1 MRLGFLGLFLL
12 LSVVVFGQRKSKAAA
27 VAAPRMST
35 QNDILYYNAHTI
47 NTSAL
52 DFSPVYYGNG
62 IVYVSSRRKSGPVD
76 RSIGETFFQLFYA
89 ELGPERFPTR
99 PISFSVELN
108 SRLHQGPVSFNREG
122 NRIFFTRS
130 NLRDGVTRADKQGR
144 VGLKIFEAEQGE
156 FDWEKVREL
165 PFNSDAYTCMHPSH
179 SPDGN
184 RIFLSSDKPGGY
196 GGFDLYVVERR
207 GNSWSEMINLGP
219 EVNTPG
225 NEVFPFIHETGTL
238 FFSSDGHKGLGGMDV
253 FSIDLSTR
261 SWGAVINLGEPFNSR
276 HDDFGLA
283 LHPDGK
289 SGFFSSNRPGGAGKD
304 DIYGFQAPLGI
315 KGVAR
320 PADVP
325 LLVTVFDGVNS
336 RRMPRAALR
345 LFERGSDGLM
355 ANTALYN
362 VELAPI
368 PGSSTEMALRL
379 VRKPD
384 DELGP
389 PAAFTNRDGEAQLML
404 PPGKDY
410 ILAVNAQGY
419 ASQELLLFA
428 KTPGALKPVEVLLE
442 PESCIRLSGDI
453 LSLNYNTRIPNA
465 LLRVVHEKSKSEDYL
480 RTTIDGKFSYCFD
493 PASDYTIYIE
503 KDGYAASNNRVT
515 AAQILSG
522 ERSALSL
529 KMAPGSEASVRE
541 PLREGTVILLQNLYY
556 DFNKSA
562 VRVGE
567 ARELD
572 ALLRL
577 LQIFPSM
584 QIELAAH
591 TDSRGA
597 ADYNMQLSI
606 RRAESAK
613 DFLVQRGVDASRI
626 RTMGY
631 GETRLRNGCKD
642 GVPCSEAEH
651 QQNRR
656 TEVRVMRM
664 DERNTPSGPGN

>member
-1 MRLGFLGLFLL
+1 MRLGFVVLFFL
-12 LSVVVFGQRKSKAAA
+12 LSVASFAQRKSKNAP
-27 VAAPRMST
+27 AAPLQMST
-35 QNDILYYNAHTI
+35 HNDIAYYNVRTV
-47 NTSAL
+47 NTPAL
-52 DFSPVYYGNG
+52 DFSPVFYQNG

-89 ELGPERFPTR
+89 ELGPEGFPMR
-99 PISFSVELN
+99 PINFSMELN

-130 NLRDGVTRADKQGR
+130 NLRDGVTRSDAKGR
-144 VGLKIFEAEQGE
+144 VGLKIFEAERGE
-156 FDWEKVREL
+156 FDWVNIREL
-165 PFNSDAYTCMHPSH
+165 PFNSDDFSSMHPSL

-184 RIFLSSDKPGGY
+184 RIFFSSDKPGGY

-219 EVNTPG
+219 DVNTSG

-253 FSIDLSTR
+253 FSVDLSTR
-261 SWGAVINLGEPFNSR
+261 TWGAVTNLGEPFNSR
-276 HDDFGLA
+276 NDDFGLV
-283 LHPDGK
+283 LDPDGK
-289 SGFFSSNRPGGAGKD
+289 AGFFSSNRPGGTGKD

-320 PADVP
+320 PADIP
-325 LLVTVFDGVNS
+325 LLVAVFDGVNN

-368 PGSSTEMALRL
+368 PGSANEMTLRL
-379 VRKPD
+379 VRKPE
-384 DELGP
+384 DELGSP
-389 PAAFTNRDGEAQLML
+389 VALTNRDGEAQLLL

-410 ILAVNAQGY
+410 ILAIHAQGY
-419 ASQELLLFA
+419 ASQELLLLA
-428 KTPGALKPVEVLLE
+428 KSPGSLKPVDVLLE
-442 PESCIRLSGDI
+442 PESCVNLSGNI
-453 LSLNYNTRIPNA
+453 LSLNYNTQVPNA
-465 LLRVVHEKSKSEDYL
+465 LLRIVHERSKREDFI
-480 RTTIDGKFSYCFD
+480 RTTIDGKFNYCFD
-493 PASDYTIYIE
+493 PESDYTIHLE
-503 KDGYAASNNRVT
+503 KEGYAAQSRRIT
-515 AAQILSG
+515 AAQIQTG
-522 ERSALSL
+522 DRDALSM
-529 KMAPGSEASVRE
+529 KMTPGSESNIRE
-541 PLREGTVILLQNLYY
+541 PLREGTIILMQNLYY

-562 VRVGE
+562 VRIGE

-577 LQIFPSM
+577 LQLFPSM

-597 ADYNMQLSI
+597 SDYNMQLSI

-613 DFLVQRGVDASRI
+613 DFLVQRGVEPSRI
-626 RTMGY
+626 RTTGY
-631 GETRLRNGCKD
+631 GENRLRNGCKD

-656 TEVRVMRM
+656 TEVRVIRM
-664 DERNTPSGPGN
+664 DERSTPSGPGN